1 MKVCSGR
8 FKNSRAASAAVG
20 LASLPFALGLALTSA
35 LTSIPCSAASEAL
48 SVAMVVTTRMDLNQA
63 TRAEIEAVRGVGVEL
78 TDRLLAARERGPF
91 QDWGEARKRVKG
103 LGKRALMGFAEAGFH
118 IRNQPPP
125 SP

>member
-1 MKVCSGR
+1 
-8 FKNSRAASAAVG
+8 
-20 LASLPFALGLALTSA
+20 
-35 LTSIPCSAASEAL
+35 
-48 SVAMVVTTRMDLNQA
+48 MDLNQA

-78 TDRLLAARERGPF
+78 TDRLLAAREQGPF

>member
-1 MKVCSGR
+1 MKACGDGVKCGGAA
-8 FKNSRAASAAVG
+8 RAA
-20 LASLPFALGLALTSA
+20 FALVVLTLALTSNP
-35 LTSIPCSAASEAL
+35 SGAATETVSSMATISTGL
-48 SVAMVVTTRMDLNQA
+48 DLNQA